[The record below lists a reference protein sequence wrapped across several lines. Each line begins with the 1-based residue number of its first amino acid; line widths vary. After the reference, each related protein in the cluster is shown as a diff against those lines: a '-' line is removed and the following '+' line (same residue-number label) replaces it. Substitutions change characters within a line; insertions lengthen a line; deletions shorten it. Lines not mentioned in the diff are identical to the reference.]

1 MGSGYSQPM
10 TTKLV
15 KYYRETT
22 RQLTWLI
29 GISYRIKDH
38 AHSAKKKFS
47 HKKPINGFATHPF
60 GMKLS
65 LSLRLSFPQTKG
77 RGVPY
82 INIRGDI
89 SRY

>member
-1 MGSGYSQPM
+1 MGSGCSQPM

-38 AHSAKKKFS
+38 AHSAKKKSS

-65 LSLRLSFPQTKG
+65 FTSQTLIPSNKG
-77 RGVPY
+77 AGRAIY
-82 INIRGDI
+82 
-89 SRY
+89 